1 MKKIW
6 LIFCIST
13 LILSGCWDRQEIND
27 VAFVVGTAVDKAE
40 QGYSVSLQIA
50 LPGQMGGPNGGGGGT
65 SGAKKWYI
73 DTETGKTVRA
83 SHEKQQRSVSRQ
95 LNFSHRRIVVIGEE
109 IAKEGVTPVLDIFI
123 RAPLNRLTAFPIVA
137 KGKGQDLLSV
147 EAPIEQFPAEMVRE
161 LVQMNM
167 SEPENLRTFIYKVL
181 TEGID
186 PIALVLKK
194 DHTNPGKGEDK
205 KTLMEVTGLAIFKYD
220 KLVGILEGEKALGLL
235 IAMERAKRP
244 MILVEGDDE
253 TNKFNVQLQEIQVKM
268 KPTIKKSEPSVS
280 LIVRAKGN
288 IYEDNSKHGLT
299 TDQDVRERERM
310 INEKLAKIIKDGVNS
325 IQKMEADSLGIGAT
339 IYRKN
344 PQFWNQIRNDWSQ
357 HYSKMK
363 ISIKVDTQI
372 EHSGVTIQPLPRKGR
387 DMEK

>member
-6 LIFCIST
+6 IIFCAST
-13 LILSGCWDRQEIND
+13 FILGGCWDRQEIND

-40 QGYSVSLQIA
+40 QGYRVSWQIA
-50 LPGQMGGPNGGGGGT
+50 LPGQMGGPSGGGGGT
-65 SGAKKWYI
+65 SGEKKWYI
-73 DTETGKTVRA
+73 DAVTDKTVNTA
-83 SHEKQQRSVSRQ
+83 VEKIQRSVSRR

-109 IAKEGVTPVLDIFI
+109 VAKEGVTSILDVFI

-137 KGKGQDLLSV
+137 KGEGQDLLSV

-167 SEPENLRTFIYKVL
+167 SESENLRTFIYKVL

-186 PIALVLKK
+186 PIAIVLKK

-205 KTLMEVTGLAIFKYD
+205 KTLMEVAGLAIFKYD

-235 IAMERAKRP
+235 IAMGRAKSP
-244 MILVEGDDE
+244 AILVEGDDE
-253 TNKFNVQLQEIQVKM
+253 INEFSVQLQEIQVKM
-268 KPTIKKSEPSVS
+268 KTVIKKSEPSVS

-310 INEKLAKIIKDGVNS
+310 LNEKLAKIIKDGVSS

-344 PQFWNQIRNDWSQ
+344 PQFWNQIRNDWPQ

-363 ISIKVDTQI
+363 ISVKVDTYI
-372 EHSGVTIQPLPRKGR
+372 EHSGITTQPLPRKGK
-387 DMEK
+387 DLEK